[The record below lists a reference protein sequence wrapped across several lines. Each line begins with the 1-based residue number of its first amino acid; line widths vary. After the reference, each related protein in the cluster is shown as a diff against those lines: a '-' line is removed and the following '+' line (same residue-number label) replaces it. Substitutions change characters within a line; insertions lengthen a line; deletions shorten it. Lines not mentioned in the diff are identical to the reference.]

1 VIINHTSNDET
12 EKEKALKCF
21 ENVRETLKGVI
32 EILRISLSPEDLYFK
47 LAQDN
52 IVVLYNNLI
61 ELLLNENGIK
71 EIKKRINSCE
81 LNFDLSFND
90 TQ

>member
-1 VIINHTSNDET
+1 MIKNNSSNEVT

-21 ENVRETLKGVI
+21 DNVRETLKGII
-32 EILRISLSPEDLYFK
+32 EILRINFSPEDLYFK

-52 IVVLYNNLI
+52 IIVLYNNLM
-61 ELLLNENGIK
+61 ELILNENGIK
-71 EIKKRINSCE
+71 EIKKRINNCE
-81 LNFDLSFND
+81 INFDISFND